1 MNSLPEGFHSFAED
15 TVERAE
21 SIEGFLSPAEM
32 RFLVLLGACPRA
44 EGEVLE
50 IGSFKGR
57 STFIL
62 ASAAKMA
69 GQEKIHAVDPLV
81 APSETDPDLG
91 GAESSER
98 DFFSNLERG
107 GVISNVEFHKEFS
120 HRLAKRWGL
129 PIRLLWID
137 GDHTYEGTKR
147 DFECFL
153 PHLVDG
159 AIVAIH
165 DVLHEFEGGVRV
177 FAEDVLLS
185 RNFGACGFVGS
196 IAWAQY
202 RTNETATE
210 AYREQKLGLY
220 KRLSRLVPLV
230 AFGRSLG
237 GFEKKKYKLLRS
249 RVPHGAVVPEKWLG
263 ITADTRSR

>member
-1 MNSLPEGFHSFAED
+1 MNSLPEGFHSFAEE
-15 TVERAE
+15 TIEKAE
-21 SIEGFLSPAEM
+21 AIEGFLSPDEM

-44 EGEVLE
+44 DGEVLE

-62 ASAAKMA
+62 ASAARLA
-69 GQEKIHAVDPLV
+69 GQTKIHAVDPLI

-91 GAESSER
+91 DELSSER
-98 DFFSNLERG
+98 DFFANLEKT
-107 GVISNVEFHKEFS
+107 GVADNVDFHKEFS
-120 HRLAKRWGL
+120 HQLAGHWDSPL
-129 PIRLLWID
+129 RLLWID
-137 GDHTYEGTKR
+137 GDHTYEGTKK
-147 DFECFL
+147 DLECFL
-153 PHLVDG
+153 PHLSGG

-196 IAWAQY
+196 IAWAQF
-202 RTNETATE
+202 TSNPSETGPLLET
-210 AYREQKLGLY
+210 KLRLY
-220 KRLSRLVPLV
+220 KKVSRLIPFV
-230 AFGRSLG
+230 AFGNKLE

-249 RVPHGAVVPEKWLG
+249 RVPHGPVDPEKWLEL
-263 ITADTRSR
+263 TADTRKI